1 MNDQLSIGPKLIGVM
16 VVVFAEFRARV
27 INSSSFEILDQ
38 VLNIGSG
45 SSLVFKCIVCS
56 LMRIC
61 SKKNIISKFG
71 VFHKDRRIIFNH
83 LQRFFLVKYLLVL
96 IHPILVILRYL
107 TQCLR

>member
-1 MNDQLSIGPKLIGVM
+1 M
-16 VVVFAEFRARV
+16 VVIFPEFRTRV
-27 INSSSFEILDQ
+27 IDSSSFEILNQ

-45 SSLVFKCIVCS
+45 STLVFKSEISS

-61 SKKNIISKFG
+61 SKKDIISKLG

-83 LQRFFLVKYLLVL
+83 LQCLLLVKYLLVL
-96 IHPILVILRYL
+96 IEPILVILRYL

>member
-45 SSLVFKCIVCS
+45 SSLVF
-56 LMRIC
+56 
-61 SKKNIISKFG
+61 
-71 VFHKDRRIIFNH
+71 
-83 LQRFFLVKYLLVL
+83 
-96 IHPILVILRYL
+96 
-107 TQCLR
+107 